1 LRQVGELAV
10 IGQVFHV
17 ALALPEELFFS
28 HLQQHYPHL
37 FSGRPLALDGDF
49 QAEAGQDEGRR

>member
-1 LRQVGELAV
+1 MEYLADH
-10 IGQVFHV
+10 GQF
-17 ALALPEELFFS
+17 ADLPEELFFS